1 MHFKFSLYI
10 YLYPLETLHNLPE
23 HGITYM
29 ILAFFNYDLIILDL
43 RHLLWQSNISGIVL
57 CLIVVEGPVRSL

>member
-1 MHFKFSLYI
+1 MHLKFSLYI

-29 ILAFFNYDLIILDL
+29 KLAFFNYDLIILDL
-43 RHLLWQSNISGIVL
+43 RHLL
-57 CLIVVEGPVRSL
+57 